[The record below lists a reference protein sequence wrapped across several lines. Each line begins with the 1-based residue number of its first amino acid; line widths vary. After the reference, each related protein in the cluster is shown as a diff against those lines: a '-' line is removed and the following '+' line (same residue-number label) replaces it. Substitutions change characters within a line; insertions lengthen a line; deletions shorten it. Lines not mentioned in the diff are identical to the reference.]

1 MFLFLW
7 IFLESKSTLESE
19 MMVLAMR
26 AELLRAGR
34 FLSDILCP
42 ESGFILSNRSI
53 IKIQITNSKMRG
65 KELLPTV
72 LFLKYYLEIVSLLI
86 VIVNFYHLICAGLPE
101 WFTRL
106 AEMWEEIL

>member
-42 ESGFILSNRSI
+42 ESGFILSNLSI

-65 KELLPTV
+65 GIIAYC
-72 LFLKYYLEIVSLLI
+72 F
-86 VIVNFYHLICAGLPE
+86 
-101 WFTRL
+101 
-106 AEMWEEIL
+106 IL